1 MPGTLAPW
9 IKITATCPLLGSLD
23 FSSRTKIFTPI
34 AGGDMEITPRKF
46 GRFNYVR
53 HNKSKGE
60 EAGQGN
66 SKAFHGGQL
75 VIEEEEDRLSL
86 MFLQKVLR
94 FF

>member
-1 MPGTLAPW
+1 
-9 IKITATCPLLGSLD
+9 
-23 FSSRTKIFTPI
+23 
-34 AGGDMEITPRKF
+34 MEITPRKF

-53 HNKSKGE
+53 HNKSKSE

-75 VIEEEEDRLSL
+75 VIEEEEEEEEEEDRLSL
-86 MFLQKVLR
+86 VLLQKVLC